1 MILGTTEEIKE
12 QFQKELE
19 VAFQDDE
26 TTQIGNFQNG
36 SN

>member
-1 MILGTTEEIKE
+1 MKIEITEEIKE